1 MKRMNTS
8 QKVEFALKDQGRSKT
23 WLAEKLGIS
32 RPTLYQKLKDNFWSV
47 NEIIT
52 LNRLGILK

>member
-1 MKRMNTS
+1 MNTS